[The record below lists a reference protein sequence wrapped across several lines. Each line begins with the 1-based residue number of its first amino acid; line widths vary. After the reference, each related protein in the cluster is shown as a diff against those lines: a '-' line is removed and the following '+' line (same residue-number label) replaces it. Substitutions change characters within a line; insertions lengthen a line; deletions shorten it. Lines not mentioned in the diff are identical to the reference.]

1 VGGEAVIYHGHAR
14 LTGDLDL
21 FYGPS
26 SPNTRKLYSALKE
39 FWLGQIPEIDSQKDL
54 LKKGVIIQFGIP
66 PNRIDL
72 INLIT
77 GVSFIEAWKS
87 RVEETMKIQKQDVT
101 INYIGLSQLI
111 KNKKAMKRYKDLE
124 DLKFLEAAVHKI

>member
-1 VGGEAVIYHGHAR
+1 M
-14 LTGDLDL
+14 
-21 FYGPS
+21 
-26 SPNTRKLYSALKE
+26 
-39 FWLGQIPEIDSQKDL
+39 
-54 LKKGVIIQFGIP
+54 
-66 PNRIDL
+66 
-72 INLIT
+72 
-77 GVSFIEAWKS
+77 EAWKS